1 MLEGLAFENNI
12 SNVQTMYHYNLFH
25 VSDSNK
31 FALVEKH
38 SRQVLLYVFFFT
50 QIVFDKKEI
59 NFIG

>member
-38 SRQVLLYVFFFT
+38 SRQVLLYVFFLT
-50 QIVFDKKEI
+50 QIVFDKK
-59 NFIG
+59 